1 MKKQYTLYNNIP
13 YMKYKIVPYIQVES
27 KNIERITKY
36 ACTIYVDGKK
46 LPGIYSPVFLE
57 KLEDEMNNSY
67 RYVHIKEF
75 ILTDYTP
82 QEIKHYKEEYN
93 LDLKKKHYAEYEI
106 IFDKKYNVVRYRCES
121 TFSNIIAVYNNI
133 LMTSEGYW
141 LLDDTGDPIIIYK
154 KTWCTS
160 NINHIVTA
168 KNIIVPENEYCS
180 FDKKSAVV
188 IDNTTGII
196 NHL

>member
-1 MKKQYTLYNNIP
+1 
-13 YMKYKIVPYIQVES
+13 MKYKIVPYIQQEY
-27 KNIERITKY
+27 KDIERITKY
-36 ACTIYVDGKK
+36 AYNIYADDKK
-46 LPGIYSPVFLE
+46 IPGIYSPVFLE

-67 RYVHIKEF
+67 RYVHIREL
-75 ILTDYTP
+75 ILTEHTP
-82 QEIKHYKEEYN
+82 EEIMHYKGVYG
-93 LDLKKKHYAEYEI
+93 LDLKKKYYDDYEI

>member
-1 MKKQYTLYNNIP
+1 
-13 YMKYKIVPYIQVES
+13 MKYKIVPYIQQES
-27 KNIERITKY
+27 KDTERISKY
-36 ACTIYVDGKK
+36 AYNIYVDDKK
-46 LPGIYSPVFLE
+46 LPGIYSPVFID
-57 KLEDEMNNSY
+57 KLEDEMNNSH
-67 RYVHIKEF
+67 RYVHIKELV
-75 ILTDYTP
+75 LTDYTP
-82 QEIKHYKEEYN
+82 QEIKHYKEEYD

-121 TFSNIIAVYNNI
+121 ISSNIIAVYNII

-180 FDKKSAVV
+180 FEKKSAVV

>member
-1 MKKQYTLYNNIP
+1 
-13 YMKYKIVPYIQVES
+13 
-27 KNIERITKY
+27 
-36 ACTIYVDGKK
+36 
-46 LPGIYSPVFLE
+46 
-57 KLEDEMNNSY
+57 
-67 RYVHIKEF
+67 
-75 ILTDYTP
+75 
-82 QEIKHYKEEYN
+82 
-93 LDLKKKHYAEYEI
+93 
-106 IFDKKYNVVRYRCES
+106 
-121 TFSNIIAVYNNI
+121 
-133 LMTSEGYW
+133 MTSEGYW

>member
-1 MKKQYTLYNNIP
+1 
-13 YMKYKIVPYIQVES
+13 MKYKIVPYIQVES

-36 ACTIYVDGKK
+36 ACTIYVDDKK

-82 QEIKHYKEEYN
+82 QEIKHYKEEYD
-93 LDLKKKHYAEYEI
+93 LDLKKKHYAEYDI

-121 TFSNIIAVYNNI
+121 TFSNIIAIYNNI
-133 LMTSEGYW
+133 LMTSSGYW

-154 KTWCTS
+154 KSWCTT
-160 NINHIVTA
+160 NINHIVTGR
-168 KNIIVPENEYCS
+168 NIIVPENEYCS

-188 IDNTTGII
+188 IDNITGVI